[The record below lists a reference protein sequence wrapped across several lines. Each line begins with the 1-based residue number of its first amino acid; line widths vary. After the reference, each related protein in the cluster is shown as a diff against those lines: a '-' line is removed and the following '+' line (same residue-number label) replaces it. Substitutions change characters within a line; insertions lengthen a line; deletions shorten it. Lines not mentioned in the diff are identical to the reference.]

1 MAGYLAEASAGGYWI
16 SPLVKL
22 TLSSHDLISDS
33 RHRLGF
39 PGMVGFGNGHE
50 KQDGMRSGVLQK

>member
-1 MAGYLAEASAGGYWI
+1 MAGYLAEAPAGDYWI

-50 KQDGMRSGVLQK
+50 NEDGMRSGVLQK

>member
-1 MAGYLAEASAGGYWI
+1 MAGYLAEASAGDYWV
-16 SPLVKL
+16 SPLAKL

-33 RHRLGF
+33 RQRFGF

-50 KQDGMRSGVLQK
+50 KLDGIRAGVLQK